1 MPKKTRR
8 RLSEEGLRLVARQF
22 QVLSEPARLKLLAV
36 LEEGEQNVTA
46 LVQLTGLSQANI
58 SKHLGILHDVGMVDR
73 RKEGLSTF
81 YFISDP
87 KISELCELMCSKLEK
102 ELSEKSRNF
111 R

>member
-22 QVLSEPARLKLLAV
+22 QVLSDPARLKLLAV

>member
-1 MPKKTRR
+1 MPKKIHRQ
-8 RLSEEGLRLVARQF
+8 LSEEGLRLVARQF

-73 RKEGLSTF
+73 RKEGPSSF

-87 KISELCELMCSKLEK
+87 KISELCDLMCSKLEK
-102 ELSEKSRNF
+102 EFDKKSTHF

>member
-1 MPKKTRR
+1 MPKKLRR
-8 RLSEEGLRLVARQF
+8 QLSEEGLRLVARQF

-46 LVQLTGLSQANI
+46 LVQLTGLSQANV

-87 KISELCELMCSKLEK
+87 KISELCDLMCSKLEQEFDK
-102 ELSEKSRNF
+102 KSTHF

>member
-1 MPKKTRR
+1 MPRKKRR
-8 RLSEEGLRLVARQF
+8 KLSEQGLRLLARQF

-46 LVQLTGLSQANI
+46 LVKVTGMAQANV

-73 RKEGLSTF
+73 RKEGLSSF

-102 ELSEKSRNF
+102 EFDRKSTHF

>member
-1 MPKKTRR
+1 MPKKIRR
-8 RLSEEGLRLVARQF
+8 PLSEEGLRLVARQF

-87 KISELCELMCSKLEK
+87 KISELCDLMCSKLEK
-102 ELSEKSRNF
+102 EFHKKSTHF